1 MPAIL
6 RSAAAGLA
14 LSCAPASAFEG
25 GAYAVAVRLELP
37 HLAEAAA
44 TRQVELCLDPAQEGY
59 GLAVLSAN
67 NPLARCPLS
76 EIRREGEALTFAI
89 RCPGR
94 NAAEASAAYR
104 LGPDGFS
111 GRIAMRMGAK
121 NMTMTE
127 VQTGR
132 RTGPCRPAGA
142 REAGSATP

>member
-6 RSAAAGLA
+6 RSAAAGLVLA
-14 LSCAPASAFEG
+14 CAPAAAFEG

-37 HLAEAAA
+37 HLEEAATA
-44 TRQVELCLDPAQEGY
+44 RQVDLCLDPAREGY

-67 NPLARCPLS
+67 TPLARCPLS
-76 EIRREGEALTFAI
+76 EIRQEGEALTFAI

-94 NAAEASAAYR
+94 NAAEASAVYR
-104 LGPDGFS
+104 LGPSGFT

-132 RTGPCRPAGA
+132 RTGPCGPGEAPRP
-142 REAGSATP
+142 

>member
-1 MPAIL
+1 MASIL
-6 RSAAAGLA
+6 RAAITALALAQAGGAAALE
-14 LSCAPASAFEG
+14 C

-37 HLAEAAA
+37 HLEEAATA
-44 TRQVELCLDPAQEGY
+44 REVEICLDPAREGY

-76 EIRREGEALTFAI
+76 EIQGEGEALRFAI

-94 NAAEASAAYR
+94 NAAQASAAYR
-104 LGPDGFS
+104 IGPAGFT
-111 GRIAMRMGAK
+111 GRIAMRMGGK

-132 RTGPCRPAGA
+132 RTGPCREV
-142 REAGSATP
+142 EAGRP